1 MRRLIHGLIPT
12 VVAGTMLCCLPSR
25 SFAQETE
32 VARPYQLSFTSKITI
47 SYGPDE
53 FKVHERTGT
62 VLHTLQ
68 LRPQQ
73 STLVLDRV
81 QQKYVLGGVFQFD
94 TTMNREKIVR
104 RQSTKTE
111 MTQVSDLPDEK
122 RKGIER
128 SLGVPLC
135 TTHYD
140 ASGKELKR
148 VIHDDHITKM
158 TAVMSEMNITMFFH
172 PPFLAGQDEWDF
184 VTEFDTIDPGIA
196 RGTMT
201 YKKVATDGDLVTVK
215 GSGVFRCERYPL
227 SEALTETD
235 LKYVVASEHVYDV
248 SRHAWVSATAT
259 VEVSYGLEK
268 GGTVGAMASGTMNW
282 KLESLPR
289 K

>member
-1 MRRLIHGLIPT
+1 MHRLIHGLIPT
-12 VVAGTMLCCLPSR
+12 VVAVALLCHLPPQL
-25 SFAQETE
+25 FAQETE
-32 VARPYQLSFTSKITI
+32 VAQAYQLSFTSRITI

-53 FKVHERTGT
+53 LKVHEREGT

-68 LRPQQ
+68 LRPQH

-81 QQKYVLGGVFQFD
+81 QQKYVLGGAFQFD
-94 TTMNREKIVR
+94 TTMDREKIVR
-104 RQSTKTE
+104 RQADKTE
-111 MTQVSDLPDEK
+111 VTLVSDLPEEK

-148 VIHDDHITKM
+148 IIHDDRIKKM
-158 TAVMSEMNITMFFH
+158 EVVMSEMNSTMFFH
-172 PPFLAGQDEWDF
+172 PPFLPGQEEWDF

-201 YKKVATDGDLVTVK
+201 YKKAATAGDRVTVK
-215 GSGVFRCERYPL
+215 GSGVFRCARYPL

-259 VEVSYGLEK
+259 IEVSYGLEK
-268 GGTVGAMASGTMNW
+268 GGIIGAVASGTMNW
-282 KLESLPR
+282 KLDALPV